1 MLGCR
6 VIWLSILS
14 KRRVALVREGDVR
27 LCDSQFFKTRANP
40 HRKPGMSKV
49 AYHRMLV
56 GGLEVVKRAKRWNT
70 IGPSQKQQ
78 PLKLACAQC
87 SVAAWHGRG
96 STKFCFACNIT
107 PIQTGGCLRMQRG
120 RWGWSIGKILTP
132 PPPQNHRHES
142 MVKQKAATRP
152 ATKNSQ
158 RLVETKKLDGLQQLE
173 AKLGDVLLLIF
184 PFQMVIILMPLT
196 ESKSQPCDPPKTRST
211 SFPNFEKQ
219 QPIHESRKDFKQYV
233 LTVVKIVKQALGVH
247 PSNKADVILPAAQVG
262 TQRPTG

>member
-132 PPPQNHRHES
+132 PPPQNHPNTH
-142 MVKQKAATRP
+142 KH
-152 ATKNSQ
+152 
-158 RLVETKKLDGLQQLE
+158 GIGE
-173 AKLGDVLLLIF
+173 A
-184 PFQMVIILMPLT
+184 
-196 ESKSQPCDPPKTRST
+196 ST
-211 SFPNFEKQ
+211 MCARARN
-219 QPIHESRKDFKQYV
+219 
-233 LTVVKIVKQALGVH
+233 VKIPPH
-247 PSNKADVILPAAQVG
+247 PTPKPPPRKHGKTKGGDTAGHQKFTKACWN
-262 TQRPTG
+262 

>member
-1 MLGCR
+1 
-6 VIWLSILS
+6 
-14 KRRVALVREGDVR
+14 
-27 LCDSQFFKTRANP
+27 
-40 HRKPGMSKV
+40 
-49 AYHRMLV
+49 
-56 GGLEVVKRAKRWNT
+56 
-70 IGPSQKQQ
+70 
-78 PLKLACAQC
+78 
-87 SVAAWHGRG
+87 
-96 STKFCFACNIT
+96 
-107 PIQTGGCLRMQRG
+107 
-120 RWGWSIGKILTP
+120 
-132 PPPQNHRHES
+132 